1 MIFLEWFKARKLNKD
16 LEKLRRGEIL
26 PEKDKEI
33 FLFLKSLSSL
43 KEKTPKT
50 SLSFLNLDILPDKAG
65 EEEFLFERGFSFKRV
80 FSFWQVKA
88 IGLTILVLLSLF
100 LPKVLFFHS
109 PKFIGLDKEAI
120 AQEIKDINKNIY
132 FESKEMNLISEILSE
147 RNSKGLTYEEIQKE
161 IKEINQKDKKKEREV
176 EEILKIIKEK

>member
-1 MIFLEWFKARKLNKD
+1 MIFLEWFKARKLNRD
-16 LEKLRRGEIL
+16 LEKLKRGETL

-33 FLFLKSLSSL
+33 FLFLKSLSFL

-50 SLSFLNLDILPDKAG
+50 NLSFLNLDVLPDKVG

-88 IGLTILVLLSLF
+88 IGLTVLVLLSLF
-100 LPKVLFFHS
+100 LPRILFFHS

-120 AQEIKDINKNIY
+120 AQEIKNINKSTC
-132 FESKEMNLISEILSE
+132 FESKEINLISEALSE
-147 RNSKGLTYEEIQKE
+147 KNSKGLTYEEIQKE
-161 IKEINQKDKKKEREV
+161 IKEINQKGKKKEKEV

>member
-1 MIFLEWFKARKLNKD
+1 MIFLEWFKARKLNRD
-16 LEKLRRGEIL
+16 LEKLRRGETL

-33 FLFLKSLSSL
+33 FLFLKSLSFL

-50 SLSFLNLDILPDKAG
+50 NLPFLNLDILPDKIG
-65 EEEFLFERGFSFKRV
+65 EEEFLFKRGLSFKRA

-88 IGLTILVLLSLF
+88 IGLTVLVLLSLF
-100 LPKVLFFHS
+100 LPRILFFHS

-120 AQEIKDINKNIY
+120 AQEIKNINESAC
-132 FESKEMNLISEILSE
+132 FESKEIDLISEVLSE
-147 RNSKGLTYEEIQKE
+147 KTSKGLTYEEIQKE
-161 IKEINQKDKKKEREV
+161 IKEINQKEKKKEKEV

>member
-1 MIFLEWFKARKLNKD
+1 MIFLEWFKARKLNRD
-16 LEKLRRGEIL
+16 LEKLRRGETL

-50 SLSFLNLDILPDKAG
+50 SLSFLNLDVLPDKVG
-65 EEEFLFERGFSFKRV
+65 EEEFLFEKDFSFKRA

-100 LPKVLFFHS
+100 LPRILFFHS

-120 AQEIKDINKNIY
+120 AQEIKNINESTC
-132 FESKEMNLISEILSE
+132 FENKEINLISEILSE
-147 RNSKGLTYEEIQKE
+147 KTNKGLTYEEIQKE
-161 IKEINQKDKKKEREV
+161 IKEINQKEKKKEKEV

>member
-1 MIFLEWFKARKLNKD
+1 MIFLEWFKARKLNRD
-16 LEKLRRGEIL
+16 LEKLRRGETL

-33 FLFLKSLSSL
+33 FLFLKSLSFL

-50 SLSFLNLDILPDKAG
+50 NLSFLNLDILPDKIG
-65 EEEFLFERGFSFKRV
+65 EEEFLFKRDLSFKKA

-88 IGLTILVLLSLF
+88 IGLTVLVLLSLF
-100 LPKVLFFHS
+100 LPRILFFHS

-120 AQEIKDINKNIY
+120 AQEIKNINENTC
-132 FESKEMNLISEILSE
+132 FESKEINLISEVLSE
-147 RNSKGLTYEEIQKE
+147 KTSKGLTYEEIQKE
-161 IKEINQKDKKKEREV
+161 IKEINQKEKKKEKEV